1 MELDITNCIQIMLF
15 ALMTT
20 VVAELA
26 TYLMIYRKD
35 EYKNLKKNYAK

>member
-1 MELDITNCIQIMLF
+1 
-15 ALMTT
+15 MTT

-35 EYKNLKKNYAK
+35 EYKNLKKNIENVDAKIKKIDELFCS